1 MRNLIELFIFIII
14 FAVFFIGIWPIIA
27 KFAEKFGPWQRT
39 YIKIRIRDGWQ
50 LKMSVKGSP
59 LGIYLPIQALLVW
72 IAVDSLLYF
81 LSDGDWTSI
90 MAALILLA
98 VPVLMVIYPITYV
111 CCLYNDA
118 ISIGILHVPEMGNNI
133 IEIPFSDIRAIHEKS
148 NRDRSIKTTYQTTF
162 SLQLFKYRL
171 IYILCEYK
179 GMKHY
184 YKIRVNDEIYQEL
197 NKRFP

>member
-1 MRNLIELFIFIII
+1 MQDFIKLFIFIIAI
-14 FAVFFIGIWPIIA
+14 PVFLIGFGLIIG
-27 KFAEKFGPWQRT
+27 KFSEKFGPWQRS

-59 LGIYLPIQALLVW
+59 LGIVLVLQLLLTW
-72 IAVDSLLYF
+72 MAIDSLLYF

-90 MAALILLA
+90 MAALFFLIIPIVYL
-98 VPVLMVIYPITYV
+98 IYPVTYV
-111 CCLYNDA
+111 CCLYNNA
-118 ISIGILHVPEMGNNI
+118 ISIGILNMPKAPNTI